1 VYPRTSTAVRTFRRA
16 VSGDA
21 VAAVE
26 DARDGGHADAGVAGD
41 VGESAAHGSTI
52 AMTVTLRLDLQ
63 LDFACPQR
71 KKGNDGPPSL
81 V

>member
-1 VYPRTSTAVRTFRRA
+1 
-16 VSGDA
+16 
-21 VAAVE
+21 
-26 DARDGGHADAGVAGD
+26 
-41 VGESAAHGSTI
+41 
-52 AMTVTLRLDLQ
+52 MTVTLRLDLQ